1 MYDGDRHRPL
11 EQWFRLNEPSSSV
24 FVDGSAF
31 EITLQRDVLGKFPSK
46 TGGFGVVY
54 HCDAVPMKGEVSV
67 KAVIKHMHYDGSGDE
82 TQLPQLNEDLE
93 NEIAL
98 IHRVEALNLTPPLLA
113 EFTFKAHE
121 SARPYRMFLQR
132 EASGKTLFDLKD
144 CMATPQRIELLW
156 HILQQFTTL
165 HNNGLYHTDVDL
177 RHIYWDEDA
186 QSIQIID
193 WGGGFFHDPSEPSE
207 FTGKKLK
214 HGGKEY
220 YVSNEQRNRDI
231 FTPQS
236 EVYLLGSLAYFF
248 LTNENNGDASP
259 EYENNHN
266 PDGIALGST
275 RSDDDIPDFLRKLV
289 YNATRWDPA
298 DRFESVHAM
307 LEFWKTSCEPLVGA
321 SLTVHTMSGEAFI
334 VDEKN
339 HDLTLD
345 STLGV
350 VAHPSSP
357 FSAWRVYG
365 ECDYLVQHG
374 SSIGEWKPT
383 HGGLNIY
390 QRPALIRSASTGE
403 VYLLKVS
410 RATTSSF
417 EASNPEPSLFENPAM
432 YQCNST
438 GDIVVILDDSGDTL
452 SLKNQFTQEIKGI
465 SREDFDLGYTE
476 M

>member
-11 EQWFRLNEPSSSV
+11 EQWFRLNESMTTV
-24 FVDGSAF
+24 FVDDSAF
-31 EITLQRDVLGKFPSK
+31 ELKLQRDVLQKFMPSI
-46 TGGFGVVY
+46 GGFGVVY
-54 HCDAVPMKGEVSV
+54 HCDAVKMNGRVSQ

-82 TQLPQLNEDLE
+82 TQLPQLNDDLD

-98 IHRVEALNLTPPLLA
+98 IRRVEALNLTPRLLA
-113 EFTFKAHE
+113 AFTFRAHE
-121 SARPYRMFLQR
+121 HAHPYRMFLQH
-132 EASGKTLFDLKD
+132 EASGKSLYDLKD
-144 CMATPQRIELLW
+144 RMPTPQRIELLW
-156 HILQQFTTL
+156 NILHQFDTL
-165 HNNGLYHTDVDL
+165 HNNGIYHTDLDL

-193 WGGGFFHDPSEPSE
+193 WGGGFFHDPSDPSE

-220 YVSNEQRNRDI
+220 YVSNEQRNRDF

-236 EVYLLGSLAYFF
+236 EVFLLGSLAYFF

-259 EYENNHN
+259 EYENNDN
-266 PDGIALGST
+266 PDGIALDST

-298 DRFESVHAM
+298 DRFESVAAM
-307 LEFWKTSCEPLVGA
+307 LEFWKTSCEPQVG
-321 SLTVHTMSGEAFI
+321 SILTVHSTRGEAFI
-334 VDEKN
+334 IDENNK
-339 HDLTLD
+339 DLTLD
-345 STLGV
+345 RGLGI
-350 VAHPSSP
+350 VADYSSSFP
-357 FSAWRVYG
+357 TWSVDG
-365 ECDYLVQHG
+365 MCEYLAQHG
-374 SSIGEWKPT
+374 SSIGEWKSSD
-383 HGGLNIY
+383 GKLNIY
-390 QRPALIRSASTGE
+390 QRPMLIRSTLSGE
-403 VYLLKVS
+403 LYLLKVD
-410 RATTSSF
+410 RPATSSF
-417 EASNPEPSLFENPAM
+417 EASASEPSLLENPAM

-438 GDIVVILDDSGDTL
+438 GDIVVILDDSGDRL